1 MILEEDAILRTRIT
15 GALAPE
21 GVDVLSFGRLG
32 PAKEAA
38 RRANVD
44 ILVLGETIDGRLAS
58 DVALL
63 AEWRN
68 PRLGSILLSDR
79 DAEAA
84 EELFDLIPS
93 LQAVLARG
101 TGARTLARVAI
112 ATARSQEGIVLV
124 QDDWRSGDAGPPLGG
139 EDWVLHGSPIAEAPV
154 PEPSFAP
161 VHDAPEPAWAMP
173 TAEEEEPVRTMP
185 ALAEAARD
193 PFRAILATAE
203 DVEEPAWVMSV
214 PVEEAPATVAPQ
226 PAPLQGAL
234 APLRDRLIQAQERL
248 AALEG
253 TAPVQELPVRR
264 PEEASPGL
272 LFALP
277 SFLRD
282 AEDFSPSGNDPA
294 TPHPAML
301 PVQAAAPR
309 RRLHLA

>member
-1 MILEEDAILRTRIT
+1 MQVMIVEEDATLRTRIT

-21 GVDVLSFGRLG
+21 GVNVLSFGRLG

-44 ILVLGETIDGRLAS
+44 ILVLGESIEGRLAS

-79 DAEAA
+79 ESDAA

-101 TGARTLARVAI
+101 TGPRTLARLAI
-112 ATARSQEGIVLV
+112 ATARSQEGIVLL
-124 QDDWRSGDAGPPLGG
+124 QDDQWTAGPA
-139 EDWVLHGSPIAEAPV
+139 EADWVTSEEGDGPAFAVPVTEAPAPV
-154 PEPSFAP
+154 RERAFAP
-161 VHDAPEPAWAMP
+161 VEAVTLGEDEPA
-173 TAEEEEPVRTMP
+173 PVR
-185 ALAEAARD
+185 E
-193 PFRAILATAE
+193 
-203 DVEEPAWVMSV
+203 
-214 PVEEAPATVAPQ
+214 
-226 PAPLQGAL
+226 AL
-234 APLRDRLIQAQERL
+234 APLRERLVQAQERL
-248 AALEG
+248 AALEMP
-253 TAPVQELPVRR
+253 APAQELPTRR
-264 PEEASPGL
+264 RAETEPPPGL
-272 LFALP
+272 FYVLP

-282 AEDFSPSGNDPA
+282 AEDMTGAQDDDLPPE

-301 PVQAAAPR
+301 PVQAAPR

>member
-21 GVDVLSFGRLG
+21 GVDVLSFGRLA

-44 ILVLGETIDGRLAS
+44 ILVLGETIEGRLAS

-79 DAEAA
+79 DADAA

-112 ATARSQEGIVLV
+112 ATARSQEGIVLL
-124 QDDWRSGDAGPPLGG
+124 QDDDWTAGDTGAPAAWEEPVQAAVPVAQPILPPR
-139 EDWVLHGSPIAEAPV
+139 EAPV
-154 PEPSFAP
+154 PEPVAS
-161 VHDAPEPAWAMP
+161 
-173 TAEEEEPVRTMP
+173 
-185 ALAEAARD
+185 L
-193 PFRAILATAE
+193 
-203 DVEEPAWVMSV
+203 
-214 PVEEAPATVAPQ
+214 VEEAPVPSAPVPEAASDLPAIPPVAEA
-226 PAPLQGAL
+226 PAPIRIAGPVPVQAPEPVAL
-234 APLRDRLIQAQERL
+234 AVQPSEPAASVGVLESFRDRLTQAQERL
-248 AALEG
+248 AVLE
-253 TAPVQELPVRR
+253 APAPAQELPTRR
-264 PEEASPGL
+264 SDDASGGL
-272 LFALP
+272 LYVLP
-277 SFLRD
+277 TFLRD
-282 AEDFSPSGNDPA
+282 SEDPA
-294 TPHPAML
+294 DMRDDLAAPHPALL
-301 PVQAAAPR
+301 PVAAATPR